1 VAGELDGSDFG
12 ITVRIT
18 APQRRLQFCYDTGQ
32 HRHALRKLIARIPPV
47 PESAS
52 PPSSPEPVLT
62 PDIFSV
68 SRRFDIATVLVA
80 MFGYAVL
87 FAGLRLI
94 PGFPPAAMGLIG
106 AFFAVIAVG
115 QAVAIRWNS
124 PRAASIIA
132 GAVFW
137 LAIVIIAS
145 AAYLDGCAACGLLM
159 GALIFGPI
167 TGYLAG
173 TLVGGVFLI
182 SHHLREA
189 NLFCRGAPQ
198 TDPNADSPWD
208 ASN

>member
-1 VAGELDGSDFG
+1 M
-12 ITVRIT
+12 
-18 APQRRLQFCYDTGQ
+18 
-32 HRHALRKLIARIPPV
+32 

-52 PPSSPEPVLT
+52 QPSSPEPVLI

-94 PGFPPAAMGLIG
+94 PDFPPAAMGLIG

-124 PRAASIIA
+124 PRAASIVA

-137 LAIVIIAS
+137 LAVYFIAS
-145 AAYLDGCAACGLLM
+145 ATYLDGCAACGLLM
-159 GALIFGPI
+159 AALIFGPI

-189 NLFCRGAPQ
+189 NLLRRRAPQ
-198 TDPNADSPWD
+198 TESNVDSPWN